1 MCRARPA
8 GVLPDPGRRGL
19 PRLWEDGLESL
30 LEKVRMGGGELSRRS
45 PCPQQSWRL
54 GAGVAEVRT
63 RRVPSGPSELAPIPQ
78 TWPAAAGAQRS
89 AVSISALCSRAAS
102 SWALVSP
109 DPHPHPPRVPAAQ
122 QAALGSLVRSLSAGG
137 GGGQGLGAPLEALGL
152 EEASFSTN
160 LLESLQRKRR
170 SLPSNC

>member
-8 GVLPDPGRRGL
+8 GVLPDPGRLGL
-19 PRLWEDGLESL
+19 PRLWEDWLGSL
-30 LEKVRMGGGELSRRS
+30 LEKVRMGGKVEPAL

-63 RRVPSGPSELAPIPQ
+63 RRVPSGASELAPIPQ
-78 TWPAAAGAQRS
+78 TWPAAAGAQRR

-122 QAALGSLVRSLSAGG
+122 QAALARLVRSLSAGDG
-137 GGGQGLGAPLEALGL
+137 GAGPRGSAGSPGLGRG
-152 EEASFSTN
+152 
-160 LLESLQRKRR
+160 
-170 SLPSNC
+170 

>member
-1 MCRARPA
+1 MCAARVPRVCCPTRGA
-8 GVLPDPGRRGL
+8 AASPGSGRTG
-19 PRLWEDGLESL
+19 WEVCWRKLGW
-30 LEKVRMGGGELSRRS
+30 GGELSRRS

-109 DPHPHPPRVPAAQ
+109 DPHPPRVPAAQ